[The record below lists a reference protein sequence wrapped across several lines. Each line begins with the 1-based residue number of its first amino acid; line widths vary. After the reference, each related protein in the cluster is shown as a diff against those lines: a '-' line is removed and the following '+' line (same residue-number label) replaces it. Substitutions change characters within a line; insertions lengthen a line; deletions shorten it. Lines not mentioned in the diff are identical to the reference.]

1 MSHSKKR
8 TKIIGTTTAT
18 SEKEDKKLAN
28 RKLRRKVKSKTKD
41 LDENMPQLREVSNVW
56 AFAKDGKK
64 YYHDPDEK
72 DMRK

>member
-1 MSHSKKR
+1 M
-8 TKIIGTTTAT
+8 
-18 SEKEDKKLAN
+18 
-28 RKLRRKVKSKTKD
+28 KSKTKD
-41 LDENMPQLREVSNVW
+41 LDENMLQLREVSNAW